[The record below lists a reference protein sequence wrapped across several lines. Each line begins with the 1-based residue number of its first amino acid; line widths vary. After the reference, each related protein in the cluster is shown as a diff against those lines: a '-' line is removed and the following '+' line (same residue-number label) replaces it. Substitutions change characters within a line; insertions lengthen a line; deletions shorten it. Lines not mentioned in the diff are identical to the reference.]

1 MKTVKSI
8 LFKKYLKKRKSR
20 ARFCLSIDWLNI
32 TDKKNI
38 KHYNSLSAGAH
49 KVEKAVCLWPNFDPN
64 ILDIWKVCKG

>member
-20 ARFCLSIDWLNI
+20 VQFCLSLGWLNI
-32 TDKKNI
+32 GEKKII
-38 KHYNSLSAGAH
+38 KHYNSLGAGAH
-49 KVEKAVCLWPNFDPN
+49 NIEKAVCLWPNFDPN